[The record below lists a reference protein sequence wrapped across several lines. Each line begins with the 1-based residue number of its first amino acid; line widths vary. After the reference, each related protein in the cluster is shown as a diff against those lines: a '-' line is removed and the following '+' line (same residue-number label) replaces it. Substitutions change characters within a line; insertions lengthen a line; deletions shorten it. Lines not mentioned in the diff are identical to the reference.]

1 MVCEADTDGG
11 AADKR
16 SFIEA
21 LISIC
26 LFARGVLGVLL
37 PALALRRRDALI
49 AIIELRLCGAPA
61 VHMRMREVSGS
72 SEAELEPV
80 GRRRHRV
87 FR

>member
-11 AADKR
+11 AANKR
-16 SFIEA
+16 SFIAA

-49 AIIELRLCGAPA
+49 AIIELRLCYTLLHLDER
-61 VHMRMREVSGS
+61 VVF
-72 SEAELEPV
+72 SED
-80 GRRRHRV
+80 
-87 FR
+87 